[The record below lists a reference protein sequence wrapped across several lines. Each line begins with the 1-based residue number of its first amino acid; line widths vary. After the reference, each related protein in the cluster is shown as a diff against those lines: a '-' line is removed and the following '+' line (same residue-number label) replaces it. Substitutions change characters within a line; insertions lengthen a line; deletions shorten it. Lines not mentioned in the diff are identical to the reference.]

1 MERFNKK
8 QVFKWKSI
16 KVLGYFA
23 YFVGIISTVLY
34 FNVAWVPTFLIV
46 LLSGFIFIIDI
57 AETKEKSYKNG
68 EAGELAVEQVLQ
80 TIPNIKFYR
89 DISIGE
95 DVKWNIDFVV
105 VASNG
110 VFVLEVKTY
119 DGRITSNGDIWYQFR
134 NSRRHPVSSFSKQ
147 AKSNSYNLINYMKE
161 KYSDAHFP
169 YFNPVVVLTRDYK
182 ESDIEIEDGKYTV
195 VSLGQLKSL
204 FETAVQPNSDIV
216 NVFEK
221 EFRTTVTS

>member
-1 MERFNKK
+1 MKNFNTIQSKK
-8 QVFKWKSI
+8 WGVIKIFSYVF
-16 KVLGYFA
+16 Y
-23 YFVGIISTVLY
+23 IIGTLSTVLY
-34 FNVAWVPTFLIV
+34 FNIALLPTVIII
-46 LLSGFIFIIDI
+46 LLCVFIFLVDI
-57 AETKEKSYKNG
+57 AESKERSYKNG

-105 VASNG
+105 IASNG

-119 DGRITSNGDIWYQFR
+119 DGRITSNGDIWYQYR
-134 NSRRHPVSSFSKQ
+134 NNGRYPVPSFSKQ
-147 AKSNSYNLINYMKE
+147 AKSNSYNLIKHMKE
-161 KYSDAHFP
+161 KYSDVHFS

-182 ESDIEIEDGKYTV
+182 DSDIIIEDGKYTV

-204 FETAVQPNSDIV
+204 FETAVMPNSDIV

-221 EFRTTVTS
+221 EFGAV